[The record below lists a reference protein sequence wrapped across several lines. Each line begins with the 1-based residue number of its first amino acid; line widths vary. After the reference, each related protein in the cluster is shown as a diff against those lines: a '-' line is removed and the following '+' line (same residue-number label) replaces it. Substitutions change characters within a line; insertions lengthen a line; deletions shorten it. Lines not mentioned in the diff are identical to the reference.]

1 MSTAATETQT
11 STGLDQPFEKA
22 GSGKNHAAA
31 KTLPARMGKVWAAV
45 TVTGKEYAARGWAV
59 WATWRDVGSE
69 WLLAP
74 VYTLC

>member
-22 GSGKNHAAA
+22 GSGKKRAAA

-45 TVTGKEYAARGWAV
+45 TVTGKEGAARVWAV
-59 WATWRDVGSE
+59 WATW
-69 WLLAP
+69 A
-74 VYTLC
+74 T